1 MTEISTTLFDKE
13 NKESLKRIIR
23 RLQQGKLYY
32 LRIDGTEEKFLIKH
46 VPKKKSITERMI
58 SSIKNEAEKFIKMI
72 ANITDSNIKNAKITY
87 YCFVFNI
94 LDDFEYHHYIDSNG
108 KTRMLNPT
116 SFCKI
121 FELRRATLQQE
132 LNPISKA
139 KARKGKKKYSIHD
152 TSYRCL
158 KLDDYKVS
166 NNDSDEL
173 IHSIHQLKPIY
184 NKLIDTIISI

>member
-13 NKESLKRIIR
+13 HRESLKRIIR

-121 FELRRATLQQE
+121 FF
-132 LNPISKA
+132 I
-139 KARKGKKKYSIHD
+139 KG
-152 TSYRCL
+152 
-158 KLDDYKVS
+158 VA
-166 NNDSDEL
+166 
-173 IHSIHQLKPIY
+173 
-184 NKLIDTIISI
+184 